1 MEHHILY
8 SIFDSTENENLSVQF
23 KNKRSII
30 FFIQF
35 LTQLKTKISQYNLK
49 IKEEGRKKKASR
61 SAARKRNERN
71 LAHRNKTAQ
80 INLISSRFI
89 NVFLEIFLSPNL

>member
-49 IKEEGRKKKASR
+49 IKEEGRKKK
-61 SAARKRNERN
+61 
-71 LAHRNKTAQ
+71 HRDLLLVKETDGTL
-80 INLISSRFI
+80 LI
-89 NVFLEIFLSPNL
+89 EIRRLKLI